1 VYAGFGLFENA
12 LPIESRILPDLF
24 LNIEK
29 VTNAFRSNAL
39 LSYQEGT
46 IMAYNP
52 AVVLPGMH
60 NDAAG
65 LIYTVQI
72 QILAHNNR
80 IIGIFKKCH
89 SFDSYQG
96 TWE

>member
-1 VYAGFGLFENA
+1 MYAGFGLFENA

-52 AVVLPGMH
+52 VLVLPGMH

-80 IIGIFKKCH
+80 VIGTFKKMPL
-89 SFDSYQG
+89 F
-96 TWE
+96 

>member
-1 VYAGFGLFENA
+1 
-12 LPIESRILPDLF
+12 
-24 LNIEK
+24 
-29 VTNAFRSNAL
+29 
-39 LSYQEGT
+39 
-46 IMAYNP
+46 MAYNP
-52 AVVLPGMH
+52 VVVLPGMQ

-80 IIGIFKKCH
+80 VIGIFKKCH